1 MTQHEHLYPLIMA
14 GGGGTRLWP
23 LSRQAHPKQALKLFG
38 DRTMFQLAV
47 DRLTPLLPPEQIFV
61 VTAADQ
67 VADLSEQALELPE
80 ENFIVE
86 PMGRG
91 TAPCI
96 GLSALHL
103 RERDP
108 DAVMVVLTADHF
120 IGRRE
125 KFRQVLVAAQEAAR
139 QDYLVTL
146 GIEPAFASTGYG
158 YIRQGE
164 RLGEIGGFDYFE
176 VEQFTEKP
184 DAERAEEFVA
194 SGEYAWNSGMFIWRA
209 ERILAAME
217 RWMPKFYE
225 TLTALDDVLGAPDY
239 EEVLQARWPKVK
251 KEAIDYGIMEKAEK
265 VAVFPV
271 DLNWSDV
278 GAWDAV
284 MALHEADDAGNVLQ
298 GDVID
303 VDAERTMVF
312 SDYDQHKRL
321 VALIGVENLIVVDT
335 PDALLITRRDRA
347 QDVRDVVHQL
357 EDEGRED
364 KL

>member
-61 VTAADQ
+61 VTTADQ
-67 VADLSEQALELPE
+67 VADLAAQAPELPE

-125 KFRQVLVAAQEAAR
+125 KFRQVLAAAQEAAR

-164 RLGEIGGFDYFE
+164 RLGEIGGFDYFA

-184 DAERAEEFVA
+184 DAERAEKFVA
-194 SGEYAWNSGMFIWRA
+194 SGDYAWNSGMFIWRV

-225 TLTALDDVLGAPDY
+225 TLMTLDDVLGAPDY
-239 EEVLQARWPKVK
+239 EEVLQTRWPQVK
-251 KEAIDYGIMEKAEK
+251 KETIDYGIMEKAEK

-271 DLNWSDV
+271 DLEWSDV
-278 GAWDAV
+278 GTWDAV
-284 MALHEADDAGNVLQ
+284 MALREADDAGNIFQ
-298 GDVID
+298 GDVIG

-312 SDYDQHKRL
+312 SDYDRQDRL
-321 VALIGVENLIVVDT
+321 VALIGVEDLIVVDT

-347 QDVRDVVHQL
+347 QDVRDVVQQL
-357 EDEGRED
+357 RDEGCED